1 MQRILVIGVIGH
13 EPAID
18 ELAREFGAEH
28 ECQVEWVADEAA
40 AISRLS
46 PGPYDAVLA
55 GPAGEIE
62 DRLKVVDAAGGGI
75 NGPRVIVF
83 GDGNNPGEV
92 VSAMRRGAFS
102 FFSRPFQKSA
112 IREMIFKALA
122 APASPPS
129 MGLISASPNWL
140 IVRLQCDAMT
150 VDRLIQF
157 VREMKTGLTQELR
170 EQLTTAFREMLL
182 NAAEH
187 GCRFD
192 DSKQLEISFAR
203 TARLILY
210 QIRDPGQ
217 GFRLESMEHAAV
229 GNPVGQPFR
238 HVEYRDSHGM
248 RPGGFGILL
257 ARKIVDEMLYNERG
271 NEVLLIKYL

>member
-1 MQRILVIGVIGH
+1 MTQQILVIGH
-13 EPAID
+13 EAAID
-18 ELAREFGAEH
+18 DLAREFGKEH
-28 ECQVEWVADEAA
+28 ECQVEWVSDESQ
-40 AISRLS
+40 AITRLGAS
-46 PGPYDAVLA
+46 TYDVVLA
-55 GPAGEIE
+55 GPAGELE
-62 DRLKVVDAAGGGI
+62 DRLRVVDAAGGGI
-75 NGPRVIVF
+75 NCPRVIVF
-83 GDGNNPGEV
+83 GNGNNPSEV
-92 VSAMRRGAFS
+92 VSAMRRGTFS

-122 APASPPS
+122 APTSPPG

-140 IVRLQCDAMT
+140 IVRLQCDPMT

-157 VREMKTGLTQELR
+157 VRELKTGLTDELR

-187 GCRFD
+187 GCQFD

-210 QIRDPGQ
+210 QIRDPGP
-217 GFRLESMEHAAV
+217 GFTVESMEHAAI
-229 GNPVGQPFR
+229 GNPAGQPLR
-238 HVEYRDSHGM
+238 HVEYRESHGM

>member
-1 MQRILVIGVIGH
+1 MTQRILVIGLEPVI
-13 EPAID
+13 D
-18 ELAREFGAEH
+18 DLAREFSEKH
-28 ECQVEWVADEAA
+28 ECQIEFAPDESV
-40 AISRLS
+40 AISRLRANS
-46 PGPYDAVLA
+46 YDVVLA
-55 GPAGEIE
+55 GPAGEPA
-62 DRLKVVDAAGGGI
+62 DKLKLVDAAGGGVG
-75 NGPRVIVF
+75 GPRVIVF
-83 GDGNNPGEV
+83 GDGNSPSEV
-92 VSAMRRGAFS
+92 VSAMRHGAFS
-102 FFSRPFQKSA
+102 FFSRPFLPSSV
-112 IREMIFKALA
+112 REMILKALA

-140 IVRLQCDAMT
+140 IVRLQCDPMT

-157 VREMKTGLTQELR
+157 VRELKAGLTEELR

-187 GCRFD
+187 GCQFD
-192 DSKQLEISFAR
+192 ESKQLEISFAR
-203 TARLILY
+203 TARLVLY
-210 QIRDPGQ
+210 QIRDPGP
-217 GFRLESMEHAAV
+217 GFAVESMEHAAV

-238 HVEYRDSHGM
+238 HVEYRNSHGM

>member
-1 MQRILVIGVIGH
+1 MMQRILVIGH

-18 ELAREFGAEH
+18 ELAREFGEKH
-28 ECQVEWVADEAA
+28 ECQIEFATDGTA
-40 AISRLS
+40 AISQF
-46 PGPYDAVLA
+46 PTGTYDVVLA
-55 GPAGEIE
+55 GPSGHPEE
-62 DRLKVVDAAGGGI
+62 KLKVVDAAGGGI
-75 NGPRVIVF
+75 DGPRVIVL
-83 GDGNNPGEV
+83 GDGNNPNEV
-92 VSAMRRGAFS
+92 VSAMRHGAFS
-102 FFSRPFQKSA
+102 FFSRPFQKHA
-112 IREMIFKALA
+112 IRDMIFKALA

-157 VREMKTGLTQELR
+157 VRELKSGLTDELR

-187 GCRFD
+187 GCGFD

-210 QIRDPGQ
+210 QIRDPGP
-217 GFRLESMEHAAV
+217 GFAAESMEHAAV
-229 GNPVGQPFR
+229 GNPVGLPFR
-238 HVEYRDSHGM
+238 HVEYRDLHGM

-271 NEVLLIKYL
+271 NEVMLIKYL

>member
-1 MQRILVIGVIGH
+1 MMQRILVIGH

-28 ECQVEWVADEAA
+28 ECQIECAANVRA
-40 AISRLS
+40 AIHCLGAST
-46 PGPYDAVLA
+46 YDVVLA
-55 GPAGEIE
+55 GPVGETE
-62 DRLKVVDAAGGGI
+62 DRLKVVDAAGGGVD
-75 NGPRVIVF
+75 GPRVIVL
-83 GDGNNPGEV
+83 GDGNNPSEV

-112 IREMIFKALA
+112 IREMLFKALA
-122 APASPPS
+122 APASPPG

-140 IVRLQCDAMT
+140 IVRLQCDAIT

-157 VREMKTGLTQELR
+157 VRELKAGLTEELR
-170 EQLTTAFREMLL
+170 EQLTMAFREMLL

-210 QIRDPGQ
+210 QIRDPGP
-217 GFRLESMEHAAV
+217 GFTVESMEHAAV

-238 HVEYRDSHGM
+238 HVEYRESHGM

>member
-1 MQRILVIGVIGH
+1 MMQRILVIGR

-18 ELAREFGAEH
+18 ELAREFGTEH
-28 ECQVEWVADEAA
+28 ECQIDWAPDVAA
-40 AISRLS
+40 AIPCLRT
-46 PGPYDAVLA
+46 GTFEVVLV
-55 GPAGEIE
+55 GPAGETDE
-62 DRLKVVDAAGGGI
+62 KLSVVDATGGGVD
-75 NGPRVIVF
+75 GPRVILF
-83 GDGNNPGEV
+83 GDGNNPSEV

-112 IREMIFKALA
+112 VREMMFKALA

-129 MGLISASPNWL
+129 MGLVSASPNWL

-157 VREMKTGLTQELR
+157 VRELKVGLTEELR

-210 QIRDPGQ
+210 QIRDPGP
-217 GFRLESMEHAAV
+217 GFAVESMEHAAV
-229 GNPVGQPFR
+229 GNPFGQPFR
-238 HVEYRDSHGM
+238 HVEYRESHGM

>member
-1 MQRILVIGVIGH
+1 MTQQILVIGH

-18 ELAREFGAEH
+18 ELAHEFNEKH
-28 ECQVEWVADEAA
+28 ECQVEWAADESQ
-40 AISRLS
+40 AISRLGAS
-46 PGPYDAVLA
+46 TYDVVLA
-55 GPAGEIE
+55 SPTGKPE
-62 DRLKVVDAAGGGI
+62 DKLKVVDAAGGGI

-83 GDGNNPGEV
+83 GDGKNPGEV
-92 VSAMRRGAFS
+92 VSAMRHGAFS
-102 FFSRPFQKSA
+102 FFSRPFQKVS
-112 IREMIFKALA
+112 IREMVFKALA
-122 APASPPS
+122 APPSPPS

-157 VREMKTGLTQELR
+157 VRELKVGLTEELR

-187 GCRFD
+187 GCQFD

-210 QIRDPGQ
+210 QIRDPGP
-217 GFRLESMEHAAV
+217 GFSVDSMEHAAV
-229 GNPVGQPFR
+229 GNPVGLPFR
-238 HVEYRDSHGM
+238 HVEYRESHGM

-271 NEVLLIKYL
+271 NEVMLIKYL

>member
-1 MQRILVIGVIGH
+1 MTQQILVIGH
-13 EPAID
+13 EPVID
-18 ELAREFGAEH
+18 ELAREFGAKQ
-28 ECQVEWVADEAA
+28 ECQIEYALDECA
-40 AISRLS
+40 AIARLRAS
-46 PGPYDAVLA
+46 SYDVVLA
-55 GPAGEIE
+55 GPNGAAE
-62 DRLKVVDAAGGGI
+62 DRLKVVDAAGGGVD
-75 NGPRVIVF
+75 GARVIVF
-83 GDGNNPGEV
+83 GGGNNPSEV
-92 VSAMRRGAFS
+92 VSAMRHGAFS
-102 FFSRPFQKSA
+102 FFSRPFQIPA

-122 APASPPS
+122 APATPPS

-140 IVRLQCDAMT
+140 IVRLKCDAMT

-157 VREMKTGLTQELR
+157 VRELKTGLTDQLR

-187 GCRFD
+187 GCQFD
-192 DSKQLEISFAR
+192 ESKQLEISFAR

-210 QIRDPGQ
+210 QIRDPGP
-217 GFRLESMEHAAV
+217 GFAVESMEHAAV

-238 HVEYRDSHGM
+238 HVEYRNSHGM